1 MMDWRVEGA
10 FSFAI
15 CRVWHLSLGVAFIM
29 SRSKKPVILIAVA
42 FGALIC
48 LPVIIWLFAQLGGGG
63 SPASR
68 VGEERPASGG
78 AGGAALDYDL
88 DQLVKKAR
96 GLVDGPLA
104 DALRRGDVSL
114 DFMAELKKELSRG
127 EDELRSGRLDRAR
140 SRIGGVVTAAESRLE
155 AIALAEKARALRS
168 STFGALQRLEY
179 LRPTYPNNY
188 EEAVTTYNRA
198 LAALEGGDF
207 GGSIDDF
214 ELTSAI
220 LGDLE
225 ARSIQRIA
233 VLLETAAAAL
243 EAYQLERAREAYAS
257 VLAIEPS
264 NLDATRGLTMVSA
277 LEGIADRIQ
286 AIREMEARGELE
298 AALAALEALAADRP
312 GNPFVEN
319 QIAAIKK
326 RLVDRDFD
334 ALVKRSEAAEASG
347 DLAAAIEDLESALQL
362 KADAVQRARL
372 AGLQER
378 YKAVRLEQ
386 LLDAAFAALERG
398 QYAEA
403 RDRYREA
410 QALDANSEEARL
422 GLEKASSLFLA
433 DIRYSQTLKGAERRI
448 EEGRF
453 PLAAKLFNDAMASR
467 PPAIPAE
474 RQAQEAR
481 IREVLQKQSQEVRVE
496 VTSDRRTY
504 VSIIGVLPPDR
515 FSKTDLRLFPDVYK
529 VRGTRSGYREVEVEF
544 RVDATK
550 SNQTIHV
557 ACTEKL

>member
-1 MMDWRVEGA
+1 MADWAVEGA

-15 CRVWHLSLGVAFIM
+15 CRVWGLSVSVKFIM
-29 SRSKKPVILIAVA
+29 SRSKKPVILVAVA
-42 FGALIC
+42 LGALIC
-48 LPVIIWLFAQLGGGG
+48 LPLVIWLFAQLGSSGEPG
-63 SPASR
+63 AR
-68 VGEERPASGG
+68 ITEERSTANGASGP
-78 AGGAALDYDL
+78 ALDYDL

-96 GLVDGPLA
+96 ALIDGALA

-114 DFMAELKKELSRG
+114 DFMAELKKELARG
-127 EDELRSGRLDRAR
+127 EEDLRGGRLDRAR
-140 SRIGGVVTAAESRLE
+140 SRIEGVVAAAETRLE
-155 AIALAEKARALRS
+155 AIAIAEKARALRV
-168 STFGALQRLEY
+168 STFAALERLEY
-179 LRPTYPNNY
+179 LRATYANNY

-207 GGSIDDF
+207 AGSVDDF

-225 ARSIQRIA
+225 ARGIQRVA
-233 VLLETAAAAL
+233 ALLETAAAAL
-243 EAYQLERAREAYAS
+243 EAYQLEEAREAYAA

-264 NLDATRGLTMVSA
+264 NLEATRGLTMVGA

-286 AIREMEARGELE
+286 AIRELEAKGELE
-298 AALAALEALAADRP
+298 AALAALESLAAERP
-312 GNPFVEN
+312 GNPFVNN

-326 RLVDRDFD
+326 RLLDREFK
-334 ALVKRSEAAEASG
+334 ALVQSSEVAEASG
-347 DLAAAIEDLESALQL
+347 DLAAAIADLEAALEL
-362 KADAVQRARL
+362 KADAVQRERL

-386 LLDAAFAALERG
+386 LLEAAFRALERG

-410 QALDANSEEARL
+410 LALDANEEEARL

-453 PLAAKLFNDAMASR
+453 PLAAKLFNEAMATR
-467 PPAIPAE
+467 PPVISPE
-474 RQAQEAR
+474 REAQESSIRQQLAR
-481 IREVLQKQSQEVRVE
+481 QSEEVGVV

-529 VRGTRSGYREVEVEF
+529 VRGTRKGYRDVEVEF
-544 RVDATK
+544 RVDATQ
-550 SNQTIHV
+550 SNRTIHV